1 MTAAPQDEPRPTR
14 ATVLTM
20 PLPRPQPS
28 PRCEPA
34 SPPGDEHAGVDEPG
48 YGHGV

>member
-1 MTAAPQDEPRPTR
+1 MNAGSQEEPRRCR

-28 PRCEPA
+28 PRAEPD
-34 SPPGDEHAGVDEPG
+34 SPPGDEPAGVDEPG